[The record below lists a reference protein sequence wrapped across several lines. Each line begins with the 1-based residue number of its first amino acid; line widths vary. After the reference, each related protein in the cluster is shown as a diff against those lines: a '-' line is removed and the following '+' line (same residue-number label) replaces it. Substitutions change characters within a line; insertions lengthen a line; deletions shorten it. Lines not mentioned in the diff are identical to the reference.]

1 MPTYYEVVRD
11 LLARAETTQAAA
23 LDAAAEAGA
32 AAIAA
37 GRLLHVF
44 GCGHSASVAA
54 EAFHRAGGLVPVNA
68 ILEPFLSPFAPPRQA
83 GALERLPGLAAAL
96 LDANRVE
103 AGDLIL
109 VASNSGINAVPV
121 EMALGGKARGLAV
134 VAVTSVGHSRAE
146 TPRHASGK
154 RLFEVADHVLDN
166 GGAPGDV
173 AVPVPGGPAGARM
186 GPTSGVIGAF
196 LVNAWIVRIAER
208 LAARGLRPPVY
219 VSANVAGGD
228 AHNREAE
235 AAYRGRI
242 RLLG

>member
-11 LLARAETTQAAA
+11 LLARAETTQGTT

-44 GCGHSASVAA
+44 GSGHSASVAA

-68 ILEPFLSPFAPPRQA
+68 ILEPFLSPFAPPRQVSA
-83 GALERLPGLAAAL
+83 MERLPGLAATL

-103 AGDLIL
+103 RGDLLL
-109 VASNSGINAVPV
+109 VASNSGINALPV
-121 EMALGGKARGLAV
+121 EMAIEGKARGLTV
-134 VAVTSVGHSRAE
+134 VAVTSVAHSRAE
-146 TPRHASGK
+146 APRHASGK
-154 RLFEVADHVLDN
+154 RLFELADHVLDN

-173 AVPVPGGPAGARM
+173 AVPVPGGPEGARM
-186 GPTSGVIGAF
+186 GPTSGVVGAF
-196 LVNAWIVRIAER
+196 LVNAWVVRIAER
-208 LAARGLRPPVY
+208 LAARGIRPPVY

-235 AAYRGRI
+235 APYRGRI
-242 RLLG
+242 RLLS

>member
-11 LLARAETTQAAA
+11 LLDRAERTQGPS
-23 LDAAAEAGA
+23 LDAAADA
-32 AAIAA
+32 AASAIAA

-44 GCGHSASVAA
+44 GSGHSALVAA

-83 GALERLPGLAAAL
+83 AALERLPGVATAL
-96 LDANRVE
+96 LDTHRVE

-109 VASNSGINAVPV
+109 IASNSGINAVPV
-121 EMALGGKARGLAV
+121 EMALKARGRGLVV
-134 VAVTSVGHSRAE
+134 VALTSVAHSLAE
-146 TPRHASGK
+146 APRHPSGY

-166 GGAPGDV
+166 GGVPGD
-173 AVPVPGGPAGARM
+173 AALPVPGGPPELRV

-196 LVNAWIVRIAER
+196 LVNAWIVRTVER
-208 LAARGLRPPVY
+208 LAARGITPPVY
-219 VSANVAGGD
+219 VSANVASGD
-228 AHNREAE
+228 ARNREAE
-235 AAYRGRI
+235 APYRGRI

>member
-11 LLARAETTQAAA
+11 LLERAERTQGPS
-23 LDAAAEAGA
+23 LDAAAEAA
-32 AAIAA
+32 AGAIAA

-44 GCGHSASVAA
+44 GSGHSALVAA

-83 GALERLPGLAAAL
+83 AALERLAGIAAIL
-96 LDANRVE
+96 LDTHRVE

-109 VASNSGINAVPV
+109 IASNSGINAVSV
-121 EMALGGKARGLAV
+121 EMALKARSRGLAV
-134 VAVTSVGHSRAE
+134 VALTSVAHSLAE
-146 TPRHASGK
+146 SPRHPSGQ

-166 GGAPGDV
+166 GGAPGD
-173 AVPVPGGPAGARM
+173 AVLPVPGGPPQARM

-196 LVNAWIVRIAER
+196 LVNAWIVRTVER
-208 LAARGLRPPVY
+208 LAARGVTPPVY

-228 AHNREAE
+228 EHNREVE
-235 AAYRGRI
+235 APYRGRI